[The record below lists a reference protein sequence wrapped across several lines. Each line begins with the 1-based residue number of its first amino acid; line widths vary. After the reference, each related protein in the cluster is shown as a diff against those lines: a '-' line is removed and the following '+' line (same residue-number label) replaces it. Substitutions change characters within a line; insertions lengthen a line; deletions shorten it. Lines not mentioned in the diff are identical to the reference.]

1 MRKAEQEI
9 GRIIARLGEIK
20 AAKESL
26 SQEES
31 ALWRSF
37 DSAADAAAGKGQPY
51 RFLDSGA
58 GLVLARVLTERL
70 DVVKLEERLPEAA
83 WKAVTVAARRFERP
97 LLEAALLKGRVPEGI
112 VEDCT
117 ERSLRRY
124 GPAPATKEER
134 ASCESNRSDPR

>member
-1 MRKAEQEI
+1 MAKAERDI
-9 GRIIARLGEIK
+9 ARIIARLGEIK
-20 AAKESL
+20 AAKEAL
-26 SQEES
+26 SQEEG
-31 ALWRSF
+31 ALWDSF
-37 DSAADAAAGKGQPY
+37 HAAADAAAGKGQPY
-51 RFLDSGA
+51 RFLDGET

-70 DVVKLEERLPEAA
+70 DVAMLEERLPEAH

-97 LLEAALLKGRVPEGI
+97 LLDAAVLKGKVPAGI

-134 ASCESNRSDPR
+134 AL